1 MGEVIRPASGLW
13 KKEGT
18 AKING
23 LSFSL
28 HNVERL
34 RADFVTS
41 ENQESILDLFYSD
54 EFCDCTINIKG
65 ILFKTEVIIVAF
77 NASDGSGSMAFLH
90 TPYSAF

>member
-41 ENQESILDLFYSD
+41 ADREAILEILFSD
-54 EFCDCTINIKG
+54 EEFDCTITIKG
-65 ILFKTEVIIVAF
+65 AVFKTEVIIGAF
-77 NASDGSGSMAFLH
+77 DASDGSGSMAFLH